1 MPCPPPGDLPI
12 PGIELRPPAWQAH
25 CCPAELPRKPQT
37 FLTGMNTIGTNKSR
51 IPKAQFGDLRLT
63 ALPGVPGGVSLLN
76 VDAAGR
82 LGLVALAAYSINK
95 IT

>member
-1 MPCPPPGDLPI
+1 M
-12 PGIELRPPAWQAH
+12 H
-25 CCPAELPRKPQT
+25 SCPAEPPRKPQT

-51 IPKAQFGDLRLT
+51 IPKSQFGDIRFT
-63 ALPGVPGGVSLLN
+63 ALPGVPWGVSH